1 MEEGF
6 VIVIWAGREMSVIS
20 GKGINCIQ
28 TMYECQSQ
36 ENLDRYG
43 IHSIFK
49 LYFQSS
55 IKKPSQSDKKEMINL
70 VYYPFF
76 PSIVLRLFNDVVFTI
91 QFFVGNVVYF
101 EPIKIYI
108 YRMNECS
115 VSECGE
121 HGECVEGVC
130 ICTKGWEGPNCT
142 TSKCLYL

>member
-55 IKKPSQSDKKEMINL
+55 IKKPSQSGKKEMINL
-70 VYYPFF
+70 VYYPVF

-130 ICTKGWEGPNCT
+130 ICTKGWEGLNCA
-142 TSKCLYL
+142 TSK